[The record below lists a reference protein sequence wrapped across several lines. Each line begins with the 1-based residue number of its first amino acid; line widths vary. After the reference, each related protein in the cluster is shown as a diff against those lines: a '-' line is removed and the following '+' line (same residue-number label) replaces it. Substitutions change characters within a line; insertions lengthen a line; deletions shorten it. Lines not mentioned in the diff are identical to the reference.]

1 MSSQMPTMEEFAQ
14 ALSELPPEFKAKLA
28 AQAAGQQAQQQQQQE
43 GEIDTVAIKLE
54 LVKFATELRKHN
66 QGVDWETNKI
76 KPKQIEIKEVICD
89 AQKLFDFITSEE

>member
-1 MSSQMPTMEEFAQ
+1 MSSKQPTMEEFTQ

-28 AQAAGQQAQQQQQQE
+28 AQAAGQQAQQPE

-76 KPKQIEIKEVICD
+76 KPKQIEIKDVIGD
-89 AQKLFDFITSEE
+89 AQKLFDFIISEE